1 MANVAEVGRPIV
13 TARSRRSFL
22 SKMLGNSEFWRGL
35 VAIIVFLCLW
45 ELGARSKQLFGYAL
59 PYVGLLPAPS
69 EVAVAWS
76 KVLTK
81 SGYWQ
86 SWYQSF
92 QRVLLGFAAAQLI
105 GIPFGLMLAV
115 NRYFREIFF
124 PPFEVLRPIPPL
136 AWVPASLI
144 FWPTNEMSIAFV
156 TFLGA
161 FFTIVIN
168 VLGGARTIDVRYLR
182 AAQSMGASQWH
193 LFWRI
198 ILPGHTAFDLHW
210 RGGGHGHHLG
220 SGGCRRDDLG
230 RRHTGRRRARLLH
243 MELLHGR
250 LAAADR
256 RRHDLD
262 RHCRLFVEQRHP
274 LAGRSCHA
282 LAASVL
288 MDR

>member
-1 MANVAEVGRPIV
+1 MAGVAQVSRSAIV
-13 TARSRRSFL
+13 AGSRRSLLRKTF
-22 SKMLGNSEFWRGL
+22 GGTAFWRGL
-35 VAIIVFLCLW
+35 VAIIVFACLW
-45 ELGARSKQLFGYAL
+45 ELGARSKELFGYAL
-59 PYVGLLPAPS
+59 PYVGLLPPPS
-69 EVAVAWS
+69 DVAVAWS
-76 KVLTK
+76 KVLAK
-81 SGYWQ
+81 AGYWE

-92 QRVLLGFAAAQLI
+92 KRVLLGFMAAQI
-105 GIPFGLMLAV
+105 VGIPFGLMLAV

-198 ILPGHTAFDLHW
+198 ILPGTLPSIFTGAAVGMGITW
-210 RGGGHGHHLG
+210 EVVVAAEMISGGGTQG
-220 SGGCRRDDLG
+220 SGGLG
-230 RRHTGRRRARLLH
+230 FFIWNSYMGGSLPQIVVGMISIGIAGYLSSSAIRWLGNRVMPWR
-243 MELLHGR
+243 
-250 LAAADR
+250 
-256 RRHDLD
+256 
-262 RHCRLFVEQRHP
+262 RLF
-274 LAGRSCHA
+274 
-282 LAASVL
+282 
-288 MDR
+288 